1 MQTITYSS
9 IQIKFDCKYCMHI
22 AVIAF
27 ILIYFNYFPDVINHT
42 VLQL

>member
-9 IQIKFDCKYCMHI
+9 IQIKFDSKYCMHI

-27 ILIYFNYFPDVINHT
+27 ILIYFNYFPDVINLT